1 MKLIDTDTNEV
12 IAEIIT
18 DGNITI
24 DQVLELMHYSVL
36 ENGQIFDDDN
46 NSTLNAWYDNLDLI
60 WA

>member
-36 ENGQIFDDDN
+36 ENGQIFDDEN
-46 NSTLNAWYDNLDLI
+46 NSALNAWYDNLDLI

>member
-46 NSTLNAWYDNLDLI
+46 NSALNAWYDNLDLI

>member
-24 DQVLELMHYSVL
+24 DQVLEIMHYSIL

-46 NSTLNAWYDNLDLI
+46 NAALNTWYDNLDLI